1 MICKRRKTS
10 KSYAVPLFIYE
21 LRHHSP
27 DTESEILISSPFN
40 GGHRL
45 RLLSCIKISGS
56 CSKASSTISIRCFSP
71 ASSSLGSGYCVLFL
85 IYAFRLFLLSNTLT
99 SKRVFVKTSSW
110 IYPNLPKFCSNLKKA
125 LANCLYFCYNSKCC
139 GVWRS
144 LVARTAGGREVAGS
158 NPVAPINA
166 VKSRVCGLSVLM
178 KNRKVIKKVIKSKK
192 GNHFL

>member
-99 SKRVFVKTSSW
+99 SKRIFVKTSSW
-110 IYPNLPKFCSNLKKA
+110 IYLNLPKLCSNLKKH
-125 LANCLYFCYNSKCC
+125 LQFVYTFVTIAN
-139 GVWRS
+139 
-144 LVARTAGGREVAGS
+144 VAGYG
-158 NPVAPINA
+158 VAW
-166 VKSRVCGLSVLM
+166 
-178 KNRKVIKKVIKSKK
+178 
-192 GNHFL
+192 

>member
-27 DTESEILISSPFN
+27 DTGSEILISSPFN

-110 IYPNLPKFCSNLKKA
+110 IYPNLPKFCSNLKNH
-125 LANCLYFCYNSKCC
+125 LQSVYTFVTRAN
-139 GVWRS
+139 
-144 LVARTAGGREVAGS
+144 VAGYG
-158 NPVAPINA
+158 VAW
-166 VKSRVCGLSVLM
+166 
-178 KNRKVIKKVIKSKK
+178 
-192 GNHFL
+192 

>member
-158 NPVAPINA
+158 NPVAPTDIW
-166 VKSRVCGLSVLM
+166 L
-178 KNRKVIKKVIKSKK
+178 NR
-192 GNHFL
+192 L

>member
-27 DTESEILISSPFN
+27 DTGSEILISSPFN

-99 SKRVFVKTSSW
+99 SKMSFCQDLFL
-110 IYPNLPKFCSNLKKA
+110 NLPEFAKILLKFKKH
-125 LANCLYFCYNSKCC
+125 LQSVYTFVTIAN
-139 GVWRS
+139 
-144 LVARTAGGREVAGS
+144 VAGYG
-158 NPVAPINA
+158 VAW
-166 VKSRVCGLSVLM
+166 
-178 KNRKVIKKVIKSKK
+178 
-192 GNHFL
+192 